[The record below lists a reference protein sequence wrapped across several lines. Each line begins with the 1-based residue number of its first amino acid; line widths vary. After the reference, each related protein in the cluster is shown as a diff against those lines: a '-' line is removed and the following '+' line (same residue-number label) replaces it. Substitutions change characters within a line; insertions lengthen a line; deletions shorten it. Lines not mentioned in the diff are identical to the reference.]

1 MGMDV
6 NTGITGS
13 EGHISVFSPI
23 GIFISK
29 GAKP

>member
-1 MGMDV
+1 MGRDV
-6 NTGITGS
+6 DTGITGS
-13 EGHISVFSPI
+13 EGHVSVFSPM